1 MAGVTGGTVGTWS
14 GTPLT
19 TTTDPS
25 TSTLV
30 NDSATWVS
38 AYQSR
43 DGFDLVWRQQYL
55 QQQMAATEADIRNIE
70 QNANLSDTEKMFSM
84 QMAMN
89 TWSAISNLRT
99 NILMTV
105 SDTVK
110 TIARNVA

>member
-1 MAGVTGGTVGTWS
+1 MAGSTVETWGGTPFAGTN
-14 GTPLT
+14 
-19 TTTDPS
+19 DPS
-25 TSTLV
+25 TSGLV
-30 NDSATWVS
+30 NTARSFNAS
-38 AYQSR
+38 AYTSR

-55 QQQMAATEADIRNIE
+55 QQQMASTEADIRNIE

-99 NILMTV
+99 NILKTV
-105 SDTVK
+105 ADTVK